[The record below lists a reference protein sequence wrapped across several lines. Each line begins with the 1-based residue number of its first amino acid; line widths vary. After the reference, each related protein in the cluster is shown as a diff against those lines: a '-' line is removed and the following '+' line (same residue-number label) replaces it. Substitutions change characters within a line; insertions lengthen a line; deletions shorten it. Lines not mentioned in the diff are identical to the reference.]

1 MEIVFVNSGVY
12 GHLAIILSVQKSA
25 PWLQN
30 IQVHP
35 IHWNGDQISVS
46 IRNEM
51 SRRERSFYGIAHSNS
66 AQKII
71 SQRMYFLTLT
81 WKKHSSSHRKET
93 RSIPHVLD
101 RILMG
106 TPFASIKYP
115 RQRM

>member
-1 MEIVFVNSGVY
+1 MY

-51 SRRERSFYGIAHSNS
+51 SQRSFYGIAHSNS

-71 SQRMYFLTLT
+71 SQRMYLLTLT
-81 WKKHSSSHRKET
+81 WKKIQLFLRREET

-106 TPFASIKYP
+106 TPLVSIKYP